1 MRINYN
7 FPYYR
12 DRLSPR
18 QKARLA
24 AKLEAQRPE
33 IILQDEAASILRI
46 RTSVSR
52 SQDSESH
59 SQDSE
64 EKKFETGGL
73 HRLD

>member
-24 AKLEAQRPE
+24 AKSESQRPE
-33 IILQDEAASILRI
+33 VVLQGDAASILRI
-46 RTSVSR
+46 RTSVSL
-52 SQDSESH
+52 SQDSE
-59 SQDSE
+59 D
-64 EKKFETGGL
+64 KKMETGGL
-73 HRLD
+73 QRLD